1 VRRGIFIA
9 RGTAMEEGTVSK
21 CHYTQNSKL
30 TLVFQERS
38 IVTGVWR
45 VNTVTVTIAS
55 VSMALGKMARGIRDA
70 RDTDSLVSK
79 KIQMDQQFSLHVSF
93 EFQ

>member
-1 VRRGIFIA
+1 
-9 RGTAMEEGTVSK
+9 MEGATLSK
-21 CHYTQNSKL
+21 CHYTQNNKL

-55 VSMALGKMARGIRDA
+55 VSMALGKMGRDIRDA
-70 RDTDSLVSK
+70 RDTDSLASK
-79 KIQMDQQFSLHVSF
+79 KIQMDQPFSLHVSF
-93 EFQ
+93 DFQ